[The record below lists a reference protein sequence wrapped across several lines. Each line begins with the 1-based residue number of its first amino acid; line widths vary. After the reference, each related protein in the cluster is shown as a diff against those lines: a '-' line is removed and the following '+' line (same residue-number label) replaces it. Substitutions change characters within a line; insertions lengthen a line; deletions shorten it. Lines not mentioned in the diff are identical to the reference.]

1 MAKPSFAEVD
11 ELGDWLGESLA
22 DPVDSKRAES
32 MLAMAS
38 ELVRVATGKSWV
50 DDDDKLLPDLPDALG
65 LVTKQAAARAYMN
78 PQGKTST
85 NESIDDWIT
94 GERYKVEE
102 AGVYLT
108 ASERD
113 MLEPLAGRRHR
124 GLGTVSTYRG
134 DIPRGGDCFP
144 VVNSN
149 WRTEPWDD

>member
-1 MAKPSFAEVD
+1 MAKPAFAEVD

-22 DPVDSKRAES
+22 DPADSKRAAG

-50 DDDDKLLPDLPDALG
+50 DDDGNLVDPLPDALG

-85 NESIDDWIT
+85 NESIDDYIT
-94 GERYKVEE
+94 GDRYTVEE
-102 AGVYLT
+102 VGVYLT

-113 MLEPLAGRRHR
+113 MLEPLAVR
-124 GLGTVSTYRG
+124 
-134 DIPRGGDCFP
+134 
-144 VVNSN
+144 
-149 WRTEPWDD
+149 